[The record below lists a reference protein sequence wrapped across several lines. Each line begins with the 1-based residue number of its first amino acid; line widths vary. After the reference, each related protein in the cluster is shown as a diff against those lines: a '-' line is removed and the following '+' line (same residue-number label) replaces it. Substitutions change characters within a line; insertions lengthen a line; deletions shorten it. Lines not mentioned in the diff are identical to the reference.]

1 MTLWEQIMGR
11 PAPAL
16 ALLNEATG
24 SRPTPAFVE
33 WLMGLE
39 AGWVTEAR
47 HGLSPNQ
54 QLRALGNGVLP
65 RQAVVALS
73 NLL

>member
-1 MTLWEQIMGR
+1 MGR

-24 SRPTPAFVE
+24 SRPAPAFVE

-54 QLRALGNGVLP
+54 QLRASETECSRA
-65 RQAVVALS
+65 RQSSHSAICS
-73 NLL
+73 RN